1 MQRRSSNG
9 VRGAKPLISYERHE
23 SFLIMLFVTLSG
35 GLQDA
40 YTYLTR
46 GHVFANAQTGNI
58 VLLMHYIVEWDGRMI
73 ISYLFPIISF
83 ALGIMVSESI
93 RFRMEERGMKRWRE
107 VVLMLEMILLLIV
120 GFMPENTAHYANALV
135 SFSCAMQVQSF
146 RKFHGRAYAST
157 MCIGNLRSGME
168 NLSAFMNTKDRA
180 ALINASHY
188 FLVILAFALGAAA
201 GSFLVSLFSL
211 RAIWVSSFLLLIS
224 FLILHHE
231 RNA

>member
-1 MQRRSSNG
+1 MKEEDRPPVPSPLCAAEVLETGLILRDPEFFPAGMPMSACRR
-9 VRGAKPLISYERHE
+9 ER
-23 SFLIMLFVTLSG
+23 L
-35 GLQDA
+35 
-40 YTYLTR
+40 R
-46 GHVFANAQTGNI
+46 
-58 VLLMHYIVEWDGRMI
+58 
-73 ISYLFPIISF
+73 
-83 ALGIMVSESI
+83 
-93 RFRMEERGMKRWRE
+93 ERE
-107 VVLMLEMILLLIV
+107 VLMLEMILLLIV
-120 GFMPENTAHYANALV
+120 GFMPESTAHYANALV

-146 RKFHGRAYAST
+146 RKFHGRTYAST

-168 NLSAFMNTKDRA
+168 SLSSFMNTKDRA